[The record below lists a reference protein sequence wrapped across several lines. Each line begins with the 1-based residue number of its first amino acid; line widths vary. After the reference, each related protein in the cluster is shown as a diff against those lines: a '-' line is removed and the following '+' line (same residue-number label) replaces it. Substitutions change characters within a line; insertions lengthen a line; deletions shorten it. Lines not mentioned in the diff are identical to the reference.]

1 MELNDVQYY
10 WSQAYDGGT
19 IYITTLKNTGSTTT
33 MQTNVQIYNSKAFRD
48 GGSFFILGT
57 IASKQLDISSMIIDQ
72 TLAIGNGGMLH
83 VDNSLQS
90 ILATDLKITNSASQK
105 SGGVFYVKNAATF
118 TINE

>member
-1 MELNDVQYY
+1 
-10 WSQAYDGGT
+10 
-19 IYITTLKNTGSTTT
+19 
-33 MQTNVQIYNSKAFRD
+33 
-48 GGSFFILGT
+48 
-57 IASKQLDISSMIIDQ
+57 
-72 TLAIGNGGMLH
+72 MLY